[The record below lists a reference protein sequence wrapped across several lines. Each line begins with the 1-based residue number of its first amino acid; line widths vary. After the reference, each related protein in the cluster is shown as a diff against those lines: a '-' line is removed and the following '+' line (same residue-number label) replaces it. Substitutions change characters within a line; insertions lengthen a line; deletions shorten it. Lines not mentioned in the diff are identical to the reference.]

1 MNNDYVPLGWTE
13 TEYKTD
19 ANYNPHGL
27 NNDKTDN
34 VKTWLGK
41 GPAMEHQ
48 GAELDFGE
56 ATIHDFRL
64 ANNEV
69 VYGD

>member
-27 NNDKTDN
+27 NDDKADHI
-34 VKTWLGK
+34 VKSN
-41 GPAMEHQ
+41 AMKARIENAQ
-48 GAELDFGE
+48 ELDFGE
-56 ATIHDFRL
+56 AHIYDFRL

>member
-27 NNDKTDN
+27 NDDKADHI
-34 VKTWLGK
+34 VKSNMMK
-41 GPAMEHQ
+41 ARIENEQ
-48 GAELDFGE
+48 ELDFGE
-56 ATIHDFRL
+56 AHIYDFRL

>member
-19 ANYNPHGL
+19 AGYNPHGL
-27 NNDKTDN
+27 NDDKADHM
-34 VKTWLGK
+34 VKQTQ
-41 GPAMEHQ
+41 MEGRIHR
-48 GAELDFGE
+48 GEELDFGE
-56 ATIHDFRL
+56 AYIYDFRL

>member
-13 TEYKTD
+13 TEYKTS

-27 NNDKTDN
+27 NDDKADHI
-34 VKTWLGK
+34 VKSNQMK
-41 GPAMEHQ
+41 VRIDQEQ
-48 GAELDFGE
+48 ELDFGE
-56 ATIHDFRL
+56 AYIYDYRL

-69 VYGD
+69 IYGD